1 MPRDCA
7 LYHLPQ
13 LRKATIPSRPRSAM
27 PTDGTSSGRPKLS
40 AEGLYKIFGSDPDRA
55 YQLLQAGM
63 TKAEI
68 QDETGMVVGVQDATF
83 TVEEGEIFVVMGL
96 SGCGKS
102 TLVRMLNRLIEPT
115 YGNVLIDGRSIRE
128 MGRRELTELRRTEVS
143 MVFQSFGLMPHLT
156 VLDNAAYGLDVAH
169 VPRSERD
176 DRAMAALVSVGLKS
190 SAHSYPHELSGGM
203 QQRVG
208 LARALAVDPAVL
220 LMDEAFSALDP
231 LIRTEMQDELLHLQ
245 EEHAR
250 TVVFISHDL
259 DEAIRIGDRI
269 AILQDGAIV
278 QIGTPDEI
286 LRNPANDYVASFFRA
301 VDVSQVLTAG
311 DVAAAE
317 AVTVAARSGTNLRS
331 AAQLMHDKACEYA
344 VVLDRDRHYR
354 GVVTVSSVRAAMKKT
369 EAAGWDDA
377 MVSDMPVLPSDK
389 QIREAMQIVAES
401 PLPVPVV
408 DDADRYVGV
417 ISQAMLLNALSR
429 KEETE
434 EDEPEAELTSA
445 EAASPKGGVAAAS

>member
-1 MPRDCA
+1 MP
-7 LYHLPQ
+7 
-13 LRKATIPSRPRSAM
+13 IESSA
-27 PTDGTSSGRPKLS
+27 SGRAKLS
-40 AEGLYKIFGSDPDRA
+40 AKGLYKIFGSDPDRA
-55 YQLLQAGM
+55 YQLLQAGK

-68 QDETGMVVGVQDATF
+68 QDETGMVIGVQDANF
-83 TVEEGEIFVVMGL
+83 TVEEGEVFVVMGL

-115 YGNVLIDGRSIRE
+115 YGDVLIDGRSIRE
-128 MGRRELTELRRTEVS
+128 MGRHELTELRRTKVS

-176 DRAMAALVSVGLKS
+176 ERAMAALDSVGLKS
-190 SAHSYPHELSGGM
+190 NAYSYPHELSGGM

-208 LARALAVDPAVL
+208 LARALAVDPAIL

-231 LIRTEMQDELLHLQ
+231 LIRTEMQDELLRLQ
-245 EEHAR
+245 EERAR

-278 QIGTPDEI
+278 QIGTPDGI
-286 LRNPANDYVASFFRA
+286 LRKPANDYVASFFRA

-311 DVAAAE
+311 DVAAPE

-344 VVLDRDRHYR
+344 VVLDRHRHYR
-354 GVVTVSSVRAAMKKT
+354 GIVTVGSVGVAMKET
-369 EAAGWDDA
+369 EAADWDSA
-377 MVSDMPVLPSDK
+377 MLSEVPVLPSN
-389 QIREAMQIVAES
+389 QHIREVMQVVADS
-401 PLPVPVV
+401 RVPVPVV
-408 DDADRYVGV
+408 DDTGRYLGV
-417 ISQAMLLNALSR
+417 ISQAMLLNALSG
-429 KEETE
+429 KEERE
-434 EDEPEAELTSA
+434 KDETGLSSDETAP
-445 EAASPKGGVAAAS
+445 PKSGVAAAS